1 MNLSGSQD
9 EYCEG
14 RWFDARQVLSSVKES
29 GPFRL
34 MLRFASANNWV
45 EALRAMLAMKVR
57 KGAVLV
63 QHHRDSPDAS
73 TVQRLRQNTRALV
86 ATPATPLQDQIK
98 KIPAPPGGWLRSESE
113 RRIGPGTNSP
123 RKAESGKEQRRIE
136 RAKKRR
142 RRERKKKLKQMKR
155 KLQRSQSV
163 DSAILPPI

>member
-1 MNLSGSQD
+1 M
-9 EYCEG
+9 
-14 RWFDARQVLSSVKES
+14 
-29 GPFRL
+29 
-34 MLRFASANNWV
+34 
-45 EALRAMLAMKVR
+45 
-57 KGAVLV
+57 

-73 TVQRLRQNTRALV
+73 TMQRLRQNTRALV
-86 ATPATPLQDQIK
+86 VVTPATPLQDQIK

-163 DSAILPPI
+163 DSALLPPI